1 MFAKWN
7 RRSLYHINMPTPFIS
22 VSNVTKKFGDFVAL
36 EDISFTIEKGDI
48 VALVGP
54 NGSGKSTLATLLI
67 GLENPTEGKIQI
79 NGKDPVSFM
88 GNIGYVPQ
96 RFIVDRTIPISVEEF
111 LLLAKGGDARLI
123 SRALSRVGLA
133 GSEKKRL
140 GILSGGQL
148 QRILVARALLHKKDI
163 LIFDEP
169 TSGIDVGGEEAL
181 YELLHRLNHE
191 DGTTIIVIS
200 HELDF
205 VYQYATNVI
214 CLNRRLLCTGLP
226 KKVLTADVIEKM
238 YGGHVRHYA
247 HDCEHKH

>member
-1 MFAKWN
+1 MD
-7 RRSLYHINMPTPFIS
+7 LPFIQ
-22 VSNVTKKFGDFVAL
+22 VSEVTKKFADFVAI
-36 EDISFTIEKGDI
+36 EDISFSIKKGEI

-67 GLENPTEGKIQI
+67 GLEEPTKGSIVIDGKS
-79 NGKDPVSFM
+79 PTAFM

-96 RFIVDRTIPISVEEF
+96 RFNVDRSIPISVGEF
-111 LLLAKGGDARLI
+111 LLLAKGDKTLI
-123 SRALSRVGLA
+123 AKTLARVGLS
-133 GSEKKRL
+133 GIEEKRL
-140 GILSGGQL
+140 GTLSGGQL
-148 QRILVARALLHKKDI
+148 QRVLVARALLHKKDI
-163 LIFDEP
+163 LILDEP
-169 TSGIDVGGEEAL
+169 ASSIDVGGEEAL

-214 CLNRRLLCTGLP
+214 CLNRRLLCTGSP
-226 KKVLTADVIEKM
+226 KKVLTADILEKM

-247 HDCEHKH
+247 HDCDHKHL

>member
-1 MFAKWN
+1 MD
-7 RRSLYHINMPTPFIS
+7 LPFIQ
-22 VSNVTKKFGDFVAL
+22 VSEVTKKFADFVAI
-36 EDISFTIEKGDI
+36 EDISFSIKKGEI

-67 GLENPTEGKIQI
+67 GLEEPTKGNIVIDGKS
-79 NGKDPVSFM
+79 PASFM

-96 RFIVDRTIPISVEEF
+96 RFNVDRSIPISVGEF
-111 LLLAKGGDARLI
+111 LLLAKGDKTLI
-123 SRALSRVGLA
+123 AKTLARVGLF
-133 GSEKKRL
+133 GIEEKRL
-140 GILSGGQL
+140 GTLSGGQL
-148 QRILVARALLHKKDI
+148 QRVLVARALLHKKDI
-163 LIFDEP
+163 LILDEP
-169 TSGIDVGGEEAL
+169 ASSIDVGGEEAL

-214 CLNRRLLCTGLP
+214 CLNRRLLCTGSP
-226 KKVLTADVIEKM
+226 KKVLTADILEKM

-247 HDCEHKH
+247 HDCDHKHL